1 MTEEDERVPELVVP
15 RASVVDSFVRWT
27 IRHGDD
33 AHPDYDRAAGERA
46 QADPEG
52 FVETLVSDVR
62 ERAPRPAGWVPS
74 THLWWIEGCEYLGR
88 LQVRHRL
95 KRLPPRRGRSHRL
108 LHRSRAPATRSRQR
122 NVRGGAARNFR
133 ARHRLCARDLRE
145 RQHRLPPR
153 DRAPRRSAQ
162 GRPARDAALLGP
174 DLLEQSGARLLLA
187 GLLLHFPCRKT
198 IRVQAVP

>member
-1 MTEEDERVPELVVP
+1 MRRVPELVVP

-52 FVETLVSDVR
+52 FVETLVLDVR

-74 THLWWIEGCEYLGR
+74 THLWWIEGREYLGR

-95 KRLPPRRGRSHRL
+95 DDFLRDEGGHIGYYVVPEHRRRGHAS
-108 LHRSRAPATRSRQR
+108 AMF
-122 NVRGGAARNFR
+122 GAALPVTFALGIDCALVTCENDNTGSRR
-133 ARHRLCARDLRE
+133 VIERH
-145 RQHRLPPR
+145 
-153 DRAPRRSAQ
+153 
-162 GRPARDAALLGP
+162 G
-174 DLLEQSGARLLLA
+174 
-187 GLLLHFPCRKT
+187 GLLRDDRHGTLRYW
-198 IRVQAVP
+198 VPTY